1 VPSKSSRILLL
12 RGINIGPRK
21 RVSMPDLRALLGDA
35 GFADV
40 RTYVQSGNVVLTSRV
55 APARLAAQAEA
66 LIAERFGFGVDV
78 IVRTADELGSVVARN
93 PLAEVAV
100 NPKRYQVSFLD
111 AEPDPDLVERIS
123 GLSVDGERLV
133 VIGREAYTWHP
144 EGVARSKLW
153 AKMASVGGLGVRA
166 TSRNWTTVTTLLEMS
181 SGGA

>member
-1 VPSKSSRILLL
+1 MPEL
-12 RGINIGPRK
+12 RT
-21 RVSMPDLRALLGDA
+21 VLGEA

-40 RTYVQSGNVVLTSRV
+40 RTYVQSGNVVVSSRI
-55 APARLAAQAEA
+55 APAKLAAQAEA
-66 LIAERFGFGVDV
+66 AIAERFGFDVDV
-78 IVRTADELGSVVARN
+78 IVRTGEELASVVARN

-100 NPKRYQVSFLD
+100 DPKRYQVSFLD
-111 AEPDPDLVERIS
+111 GEPDPEVVERIS

-166 TSRNWTTVTTLLEMS
+166 TARNWTTVTTLLEMAGES
-181 SGGA
+181 